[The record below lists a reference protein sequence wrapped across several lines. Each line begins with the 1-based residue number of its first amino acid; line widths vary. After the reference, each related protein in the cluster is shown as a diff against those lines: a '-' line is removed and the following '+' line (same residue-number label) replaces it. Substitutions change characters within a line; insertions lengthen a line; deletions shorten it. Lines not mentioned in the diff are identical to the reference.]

1 MDDDAWFAFCAALA
15 GVLLINEWWIS
26 RASTTLESDGDRRET
41 HDVPVGENQWHAD
54 RLARWGGSPEARH
67 INNIGFVDD
76 SMFATVGN
84 DNTLR
89 FWGTADCQR
98 PVMKDSGAGW
108 GVHEGT
114 LSWMSS
120 MCNDL
125 SFTAAGVYNNHGG
138 FLVTVSSEFR
148 AARRRCP
155 SSNLGAVPKGAPSK
169 GMHPCGLQRPLT
181 PSPRHASTAVCECGT
196 KGATIPPACTIP
208 LE

>member
-1 MDDDAWFAFCAALA
+1 
-15 GVLLINEWWIS
+15 
-26 RASTTLESDGDRRET
+26 
-41 HDVPVGENQWHAD
+41 VGENQWHAD

-196 KGATIPPACTIP
+196 KGAPIPPACTIP